1 MSVTVKDALN
11 LPSYRDCYLIAG
23 KEGIHNII
31 LYTDSMEVP
40 DIKPWLRANLFMI
53 TTGYSLSHSPGGLKQ
68 LILDLHNAGSAG
80 LAIKTK
86 FTGEISEDILAAA
99 DQLKL
104 PLIQVPDD
112 APTSALFMPLLN
124 LIYNEQ
130 DIQLQSNYFFIDLMN
145 GTISTEAEAKL
156 RVQPMKWPKPPL
168 QLILFHIKNNQQS
181 YSYNEE
187 ILKKSFQNLSAELE
201 KYILLPNNDNMI
213 LIIPGGYKDSFLQA
227 GCENICTY
235 IRSQFGL
242 SVCAGISD
250 PVLQYIDLYRAFSDA
265 LDAVRTGLV
274 EHPDKLCFFIRD
286 LRLEQALLDLKGN
299 QKLKS
304 CFEETFSVLKNYDI
318 RHSGSLM
325 ETLKALTKAGGSKAQ
340 AAEKLFLHRNT
351 LIYRIKKI
359 EELTGMDL
367 TDHDT
372 ISRLSFLFR
381 IEPYL

>member
-11 LPSYRDCYLIAG
+11 LPSYRDCQLIAG
-23 KEGIHNII
+23 KEGIHNMI

-53 TTGYSLSHSPGGLKQ
+53 TTGYSLGHAPGGLKQ

-86 FTGEISEDILAAA
+86 FTGEISEDILVMA
-99 DQLKL
+99 DDLKI
-104 PLIQVPDD
+104 PLIRVPDD
-112 APTSALFMPLLN
+112 VPASALFMPLMN

-130 DIQLQSNYFFIDLMN
+130 NIQLQSSYFFIDLMN

-187 ILKKSFQNLSAELE
+187 ILKKSLRNLSAELE
-201 KYILLPNNDNMI
+201 KYVLLPNNDNMI

-242 SVCAGISD
+242 SACAGISD
-250 PVLQYIDLYRAFSDA
+250 PVIQYIDLYRAFSDA
-265 LDAVRTGLV
+265 LDAVRTGLI
-274 EHPDKLCFFIRD
+274 EQPDKRCFFIRD

-299 QKLKS
+299 RKLKR
-304 CFEETFSVLKNYDI
+304 CFEEAFSVLKNYDA
-318 RHSGSLM
+318 RHSSSLM

-359 EELTGMDL
+359 EELTGMNL
-367 TDHDT
+367 TDYNT

>member
-1 MSVTVKDALN
+1 MSVTVKDALS
-11 LPSYRDCYLIAG
+11 LPSYRDCRLIAG
-23 KEGIHNII
+23 KEGIHNMI

-40 DIKPWLRANLFMI
+40 DIKPWLRSNLFMI

-86 FTGEISEDILAAA
+86 FTGEISGDILNTA
-99 DQLKL
+99 DSLKL
-104 PLIQVPDD
+104 PLIQVPDEVP
-112 APTSALFMPLLN
+112 ASALFMPLLN

-145 GTISTEAEAKL
+145 GSISTEAEAKL

-187 ILKKSFQNLSAELE
+187 ILKKSLGSLSAELE
-201 KYILLPNNDNMI
+201 KYILLPNNDNML
-213 LIIPGGYKDSFLQA
+213 LIIPGGYRDSFLQA
-227 GCENICTY
+227 GCENVCTY

-242 SVCAGISD
+242 SVCTGISD
-250 PVLQYIDLYRAFSDA
+250 PVMQYIDLYRAFSDA
-265 LDAVRTGLV
+265 LDAVRTGLI
-274 EHPDKLCFFIRD
+274 EQPDKLCFFIRD

-304 CFEETFSVLKNYDI
+304 CFEETFSILKNYDAS
-318 RHSGSLM
+318 HSASLM
-325 ETLKALTKAGGSKAQ
+325 DTLKALTKAGGSKAQ
-340 AAEKLFLHRNT
+340 AADKLFLHRNT

-367 TDHDT
+367 TDHNT
-372 ISRLSFLFR
+372 ISRLAFLFR